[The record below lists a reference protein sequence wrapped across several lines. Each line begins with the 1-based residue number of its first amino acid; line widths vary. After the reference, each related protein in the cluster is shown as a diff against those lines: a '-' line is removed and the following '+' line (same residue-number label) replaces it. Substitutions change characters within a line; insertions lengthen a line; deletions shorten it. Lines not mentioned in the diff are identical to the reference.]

1 MLDNTWDYG
10 VEHTKHTR
18 YQPVVECTYWPV
30 LGSFNKRNIVKIT
43 KKTSSEDFDELHKV
57 FIDDISDDIASLGQL
72 GKYGAINTADPTTL
86 GYYVITYLS
95 EQ

>member
-1 MLDNTWDYG
+1 M
-10 VEHTKHTR
+10 
-18 YQPVVECTYWPV
+18 

-72 GKYGAINTADPTTL
+72 GKYGAINTADPKTM
-86 GYYVITYLS
+86 GSYVIKYLS
-95 EQ
+95 EPYTLQ